1 MKIDPGKLHGEGKEG
16 HDVCLLELLNLV
28 MGRAMNGCTK
38 ASCISLLRDYGEH
51 RMQLGFGA
59 GIAHERNRRSAEI
72 MRQAASDL
80 GEPGIYGD

>member
-16 HDVCLLELLNLV
+16 HEICIKETCFAMRIALLVGDRETAT
-28 MGRAMNGCTK
+28 R
-38 ASCISLLRDYGEH
+38 LLRTYGEH
-51 RMQLGFGA
+51 RYCLGFGE